1 MWRYLKKILGFDIFG
16 KNIELEFFRIAIHG
30 DVDSLKD
37 FLQKNPKLNLNLYD
51 NDGMS
56 VLHMEHILADVAKI
70 KLLKDKGMNLNIRDK
85 IAGLTPLH
93 YAVIS
98 GNLDAMQELIEFG
111 ADIDVVCNNADT
123 ALHYACDLN
132 KEEAVNILLDSG
144 ANTSL
149 RNKDNKTAKEI
160 ARDKNNK
167 DIISLLDNK
176 CLLAFA
182 MAKHPRLGEK
192 SNANALDDD
201 MFKIIASFSRSR

>member
-1 MWRYLKKILGFDIFG
+1 MRRYVKRFLGFDCFG
-16 KNIELEFFRIAIHG
+16 KNIELEFFQIAIHG

-56 VLHMEHILADVAKI
+56 VLHMELILADVEKI
-70 KLLKDKGMNLNIRDK
+70 RFLKDKGMNLNIRDN

-98 GNLDAMQELIEFG
+98 GNLDAMQALIEFG
-111 ADIDVVCNNADT
+111 ADINVACNNANT

-132 KEEAVNILLDSG
+132 QEGAVNILLDSG
-144 ANTSL
+144 ANTY
-149 RNKDNKTAKEI
+149 KTAKEI

-201 MFKIIASFSRSR
+201 MFKMIASFSRGR